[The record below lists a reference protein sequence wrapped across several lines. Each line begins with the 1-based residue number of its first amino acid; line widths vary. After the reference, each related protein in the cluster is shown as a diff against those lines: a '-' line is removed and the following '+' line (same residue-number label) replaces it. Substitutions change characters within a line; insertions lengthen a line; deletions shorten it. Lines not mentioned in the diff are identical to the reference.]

1 MNELKKVT
9 IEGNPKCSYH
19 HNKMESDEISEAGQD
34 ACKNEMG
41 KNKKKN
47 WIHPFFRGFTYFTDN
62 KLEIS

>member
-1 MNELKKVT
+1 
-9 IEGNPKCSYH
+9 
-19 HNKMESDEISEAGQD
+19 MESDEISEAGQD

-47 WIHPFFRGFTYFTDN
+47 WIQPFFRGFTYFTDN